1 MRGYTDNIEDL
12 TKENKDYRRVLYTG
26 RFLQLV
32 LMTIKPGEDIGEEV
46 HADRDQFFRVEQ
58 GQGKFI
64 VDGHSHSIVSGSAFI
79 APAGSRHNVRNTGGR
94 KLKLYTLYGP
104 PNHLDQLI
112 QKTKAV
118 ATLSHEKFEGATTEQ
133 CFEPVRQGA

>member
-1 MRGYTDNIEDL
+1 MRGYSDNIEAL
-12 TKENKDYRRVLYTG
+12 TKENNDYRHVLYTG

-46 HADRDQFFRVEQ
+46 HTDRDQFFRIEK
-58 GQGKFI
+58 GQGKFV
-64 VDGHSHSIVSGSAFI
+64 VDGHSHPVGSGSAFI
-79 APAGSRHNVRNTGGR
+79 APAGSRHNVRNTGGQ

-112 QKTKAV
+112 QKSKAA
-118 ATLSHEKFEGATTEQ
+118 ATLSHEKFEGGTTEQ
-133 CFEPVRQGA
+133 CFEPPHPSA

>member
-1 MRGYTDNIEDL
+1 MRGYSDNIEAL

-32 LMTIKPGEDIGEEV
+32 LMTLRPGEDIGEEV
-46 HADRDQFFRVEQ
+46 HADRDQFFRIEK

-64 VDGHSHSIVSGSAFI
+64 VDGHSYPVVSSSAFI
-79 APAGSRHNVRNTGGR
+79 APAGSRHNVRNTGGQ

-104 PNHLDQLI
+104 PNHVDQLI

-118 ATLSHEKFEGATTEQ
+118 A
-133 CFEPVRQGA
+133 